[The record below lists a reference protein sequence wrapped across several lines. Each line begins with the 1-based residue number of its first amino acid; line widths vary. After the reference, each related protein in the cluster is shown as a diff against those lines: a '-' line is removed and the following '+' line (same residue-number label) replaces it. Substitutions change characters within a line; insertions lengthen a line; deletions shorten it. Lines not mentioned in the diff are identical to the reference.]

1 MARWREAQG
10 QVWGRGAW
18 PVPRVGASV
27 PGELGGCHP
36 TQVPMCSPHLGALQS
51 PHCWDFF
58 MEASSPGIVVVQL
71 PSHVRLLATP
81 WTAAHQSSLSSTIFQ
96 SLFKLISI
104 ESVMPSNHLILC
116 RLLLLPSIF
125 PSFRVFSSSLH
136 QVAKVLEL
144 QHQSFQ

>member
-10 QVWGRGAW
+10 QVWGRGTR